1 MSRGKYSGLRYPLFD
16 AAKTSTLLKVQQEST
31 GPSNGCL
38 EKVVPLFRWSWP
50 RNGRRPGW
58 KRPLVRLPSIPVTTA
73 KAESVNVRRSEPFW
87 ECDLKASSLRTE
99 APPKNPFYA
108 RSPRTRLEIKPET
121 RNNLKDSEIKDGL
134 PEIKRRQLVVIIPYN
149 QCDSNTD
156 ESDESVDGDEAFDS
170 GSVNEKHQNIPLKYS
185 CHENTDKKER
195 LFKDDISGKT
205 TYNKQSKKLPLQS
218 KSNLPTE
225 SRKSAQRMRVLM
237 RKTMSATE
245 TSEQGY
251 LTPGHSSDNEDETK
265 EKAIVDFSHK
275 VRVQWQKELRDI
287 LNKSPDY
294 KRCGDVARTNEKTD
308 LRSCKMATAL
318 PSVISDDIFFCLQNN
333 HRKKSDD
340 KLTELVKEN
349 VNHLQRLVA
358 GYNLALTCQMQ
369 QETGKLDSKKQ
380 NLTTC
385 LERRTKKRTRESR
398 KVCGLRDNRQSNS
411 FDFHFFG
418 NLLEASKSQPSVG
431 IKHRLNDSKK
441 NSYTLNSKYWV
452 INSPVYKKKNY
463 KKKLK

>member
-1 MSRGKYSGLRYPLFD
+1 MSRGKYSGLRFPLFD
-16 AAKTSTLLKVQQEST
+16 AAKTSTLLKGQQEST
-31 GPSNGCL
+31 VPSNGCL

-73 KAESVNVRRSEPFW
+73 KAESVNVRCSEPFL

-99 APPKNPFYA
+99 ALPKNPSSF
-108 RSPRTRLEIKPET
+108 RSHRTKLEIKPET
-121 RNNLKDSEIKDGL
+121 GNNLKDNGIKDDL

-149 QCDSNTD
+149 QCDSNSD
-156 ESDESVDGDEAFDS
+156 ESDESVDDDEAFGND
-170 GSVNEKHQNIPLKYS
+170 SVNENHQNIQIKYS
-185 CHENTDKKER
+185 CHENTEKKER
-195 LFKDDISGKT
+195 FFKDDISGKT

-218 KSNLPTE
+218 KSNVPTE

-237 RKTMSATE
+237 KKTMTAIE
-245 TSEQGY
+245 TSEQSC
-251 LTPGHSSDNEDETK
+251 LTSGNSSDNEDKTK
-265 EKAIVDFSHK
+265 EKAVVDFSHK

-294 KRCGDVARTNEKTD
+294 KRCGDMARSNEKTD
-308 LRSCKMATAL
+308 LRSCKMATPL
-318 PSVISDDIFFCLQNN
+318 PSVISDDIFFYLQNN
-333 HRKKSDD
+333 HRKSDD

-349 VNHLQRLVA
+349 VDHLQRLVA

-380 NLTTC
+380 NLTTR
-385 LERRTKKRTRESR
+385 LERRTKKSTRESQ
-398 KVCGLRDNRQSNS
+398 KVCGLRDNRQSDS

-441 NSYTLNSKYWV
+441 NSYTLNSEYWV